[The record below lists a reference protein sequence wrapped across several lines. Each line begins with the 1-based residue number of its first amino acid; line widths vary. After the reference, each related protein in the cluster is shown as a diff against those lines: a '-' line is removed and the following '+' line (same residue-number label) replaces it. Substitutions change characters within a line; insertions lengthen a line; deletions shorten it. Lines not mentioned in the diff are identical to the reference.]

1 MKSTVPVTVRRPAT
15 AWNMFDLVPR
25 SWGGDHQR
33 NYSTYIENRSRRPPM
48 LMESSRWQTKVKGCH
63 PLSKYIDVALVTAVL
78 LSAPLFSIHAFLSP
92 TIRCTGSLYSLS
104 CLRLI
109 RTLGSELF
117 SPARFRLFSP
127 LCSLQAIM
135 SSLPP
140 SPRVYLCS
148 VCCCVCVI
156 SPEYQCSREGNIS

>member
-1 MKSTVPVTVRRPAT
+1 
-15 AWNMFDLVPR
+15 MFDLVPR
-25 SWGGDHQR
+25 SWGGGRSPEKLLNIYREWEQKAPNAHGILQVTDKSQRLPPTKHIHRCCRGGCCTSLCSFIFQPCFPLPDH
-33 NYSTYIENRSRRPPM
+33 P
-48 LMESSRWQTKVKGCH
+48 
-63 PLSKYIDVALVTAVL
+63 
-78 LSAPLFSIHAFLSP
+78 
-92 TIRCTGSLYSLS
+92 GSLYSLS

-148 VCCCVCVI
+148 VCCCVCVCYQSWI
-156 SPEYQCSREGNIS
+156 SMFQRR